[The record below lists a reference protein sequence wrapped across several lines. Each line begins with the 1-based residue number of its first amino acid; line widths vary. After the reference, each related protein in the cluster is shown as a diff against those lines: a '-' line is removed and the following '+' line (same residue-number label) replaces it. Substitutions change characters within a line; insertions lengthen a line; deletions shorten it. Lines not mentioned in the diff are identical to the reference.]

1 MLRISRHALLILL
14 LGILLLPQLA
24 AAAPQAA
31 PANPS
36 TSGNDTMLVRL
47 KNGLTVYIIRDSRFP
62 LVCTRLFVGTG
73 SANETAEQA
82 GISHVLEHMVFK
94 GTEKRPKGQ
103 VARDVE
109 SLGGYLNAATSFDK
123 TWFITDMPAKH
134 WKTGMDVVKDM
145 AFHPSLDPAE
155 LEAEKDVIV
164 SELRGGDDTPTRR
177 LFEDLQVAGLAH
189 TVYGRPIIGF
199 EKTIRAVT
207 ADDLRAYIRTW
218 YQPQNMM
225 LLVAGDIDPKAVLAH
240 AEELF
245 GDLKN
250 DTILPE
256 PAPVQLEGAAG
267 GPRVEVTYGP
277 WNKVYLGIALP
288 APALGDQR
296 SIDLDVLAYA
306 LGGDGTSQFYRKYRY
321 EKQLVDSISVG
332 NMSLNRAGLFYMVAQ
347 LDADKVEPFW
357 QEFTRDLAAL
367 DAGKITP
374 DVIERARFN
383 YEDGMD
389 RASETLDGLT
399 SWKATV
405 QFELGGPQGE
415 ANVRHALAAVDSA
428 RLRQAQDLWLRPDQV
443 RVRVLAPEKAKLPD
457 LDAILQH
464 NWPAPAVER
473 QKAAAAAEKV
483 GKREIV
489 DLGQG
494 RTVILQ
500 PDRTIPYVSLEILR
514 PGGNALLKPADQGL
528 AQLTAATLTDGCGTR
543 DLDAMERFVAERA
556 ASLSASAG
564 VQSFTVSLTG
574 PARFNADYFALLG
587 DLLHK
592 PTFAE
597 KDVRRQADTLK
608 AALVRRQD
616 NPMSFMG
623 SKINGFLFPG
633 GQPYGFDGL
642 GTAENQDRFGP
653 GDVQAFWKQQNAQP
667 WILSVAGDFDR
678 EKVLAF
684 ARSLPVPTAPAVDVP
699 QPTWGADKRLPLS
712 LPGRQQAHLLL
723 AFHAVPLD
731 HPDAPAL
738 MLLESVLSGQSG
750 LLFNKLRDEQG
761 LGYTVTA
768 FYRSLPEAGFMAFY
782 IGTTPRNLDVARQ
795 GFSGIIKDIK
805 TDLLPAE
812 LLAKGLNRMEGS
824 YYRGRQSL
832 GARADEAAS
841 ERLLGQPQDFQKR
854 LLEKAAKVTP
864 EQLREVA
871 RKYLL
876 VDKMYE
882 VTLLP

>member
-14 LGILLLPQLA
+14 LGILLVPQLA

-164 SELRGGDDTPTRR
+164 SELKGGDDTPTRR

-750 LLFNKLRDEQG
+750 LLFNKMRDEQG

>member
-14 LGILLLPQLA
+14 LGILLVPQLA

-164 SELRGGDDTPTRR
+164 SELKGGDDTPTRR

-457 LDAILQH
+457 LDAILQR

-699 QPTWGADKRLPLS
+699 QPTWCADKRLPLS

>member
-155 LEAEKDVIV
+155 LEAEKNVIV
-164 SELRGGDDTPTRR
+164 SELKGGDDTPTRR

-556 ASLSASAG
+556 ASLSASAD

-768 FYRSLPEAGFMAFY
+768 FYRSLTEAGFMAFY

-876 VDKMYE
+876 VDKVYE

>member
-123 TWFITDMPAKH
+123 TWYITDMPAKH

-164 SELRGGDDTPTRR
+164 SELKGGDDTPTRR

-267 GPRVEVTYGP
+267 GPRVEVTRGP

-357 QEFTRDLAAL
+357 QEFTRDLATL

-457 LDAILQH
+457 LDAILQR

>member
-164 SELRGGDDTPTRR
+164 SELKGGDDTPTRR

-277 WNKVYLGIALP
+277 WNKAYLGIALP

>member
-14 LGILLLPQLA
+14 LGILLVPQLA

-164 SELRGGDDTPTRR
+164 SELKGGDDTPTRR

-383 YEDGMD
+383 YEGGMD

>member
-24 AAAPQAA
+24 AAASQAA

-123 TWFITDMPAKH
+123 TWYITDMPAKH

-164 SELRGGDDTPTRR
+164 SELKGGDDTPTRR

-207 ADDLRAYIRTW
+207 VDDLRAYIRTW

-267 GPRVEVTYGP
+267 GPRVEVTRGP

-443 RVRVLAPEKAKLPD
+443 RVRVLAPEKAQLPD
-457 LDAILQH
+457 LDAILQR

-473 QKAAAAAEKV
+473 QKASAVGEKV

-699 QPTWGADKRLPLS
+699 QPTWGTDKRLPLS

-805 TDLLPAE
+805 TDLLPAD

-876 VDKMYE
+876 VDNMYE

>member
-47 KNGLTVYIIRDSRFP
+47 KNGLTVHIIRDSRFP

-155 LEAEKDVIV
+155 LEAEKNVIV
-164 SELRGGDDTPTRR
+164 SELKGGDDTPTRR

-405 QFELGGPQGE
+405 QFELGGPRGE

-574 PARFNADYFALLG
+574 PTRFNADYFALLG

-642 GTAENQDRFGP
+642 GTTENQDRFGP

>member
-14 LGILLLPQLA
+14 LGILLVPQLA

-36 TSGNDTMLVRL
+36 TSGNATMLVRL

-155 LEAEKDVIV
+155 LEAEKNVIV
-164 SELRGGDDTPTRR
+164 SELKGGDDTPTRR

-405 QFELGGPQGE
+405 QFELGGPRGE

-457 LDAILQH
+457 LDAILQR

-841 ERLLGQPQDFQKR
+841 ERLLDQPQDFQKR

>member
-31 PANPS
+31 SANPS

-164 SELRGGDDTPTRR
+164 SELKGGDDTPTRR

>member
-164 SELRGGDDTPTRR
+164 SELKGGDDTPTRR

-684 ARSLPVPTAPAVDVP
+684 ARSLPMPTAPAVDVP

>member
-47 KNGLTVYIIRDSRFP
+47 KNGLTVHIIRDSRFP

-123 TWFITDMPAKH
+123 TWYITDMPAKH

-155 LEAEKDVIV
+155 LEAEKNVIV
-164 SELRGGDDTPTRR
+164 SELKGGDDTPTRR

-405 QFELGGPQGE
+405 QFELGGPRGE

>member
-47 KNGLTVYIIRDSRFP
+47 KNGLTVHIIRDSRFP

-155 LEAEKDVIV
+155 LEAEKNVIV
-164 SELRGGDDTPTRR
+164 SELKGGDDTPTRR

-277 WNKVYLGIALP
+277 WNKVYLGIVLP

>member
-14 LGILLLPQLA
+14 LGILLVPQLA

-103 VARDVE
+103 VPRDVE

-164 SELRGGDDTPTRR
+164 SELKGGDDTPTRR

-189 TVYGRPIIGF
+189 TVYGRPIIGC

-357 QEFTRDLAAL
+357 QEFTRDLASL

-483 GKREIV
+483 DKREIV

>member
-14 LGILLLPQLA
+14 LGILLVPQLA

-103 VARDVE
+103 VPRDVE

-164 SELRGGDDTPTRR
+164 SELKGGDDTPPRR

-357 QEFTRDLAAL
+357 QEFTRDLASL

-483 GKREIV
+483 DKREIV

>member
-123 TWFITDMPAKH
+123 TWYITDMPAKH

-164 SELRGGDDTPTRR
+164 SELKGGDDTPTRR

-207 ADDLRAYIRTW
+207 VDDLRAYIRTW

-267 GPRVEVTYGP
+267 GPRVEVTRGP

-428 RLRQAQDLWLRPDQV
+428 RLHQAQDLWLRPDQV
-443 RVRVLAPEKAKLPD
+443 RVRVLAPEKAQLPD

-473 QKAAAAAEKV
+473 QKASAVAEKV

-653 GDVQAFWKQQNAQP
+653 GDVQSFWKQQNAQP

-699 QPTWGADKRLPLS
+699 QPTWGTDKRLPLS

-805 TDLLPAE
+805 TDLLPAD

-876 VDKMYE
+876 VDNMYE

>member
-14 LGILLLPQLA
+14 LGILLVPQLA

-103 VARDVE
+103 VPRDVE

-164 SELRGGDDTPTRR
+164 SELKGGDDTPTRR

-357 QEFTRDLAAL
+357 QEFTRDLASL

-483 GKREIV
+483 DKREIV

-684 ARSLPVPTAPAVDVP
+684 ACSLPVPTAPAVDVP

>member
-164 SELRGGDDTPTRR
+164 SELKGGDDTPTRR

-457 LDAILQH
+457 LDAILQR

>member
-14 LGILLLPQLA
+14 LGILLVPQLA

-103 VARDVE
+103 VPRDVE

-164 SELRGGDDTPTRR
+164 SELKGGDDTPTRR

-457 LDAILQH
+457 LDAILQR

-699 QPTWGADKRLPLS
+699 QPTWGVDKRLPLS

>member
-164 SELRGGDDTPTRR
+164 SELKGGDDTPTRR

-597 KDVRRQADTLK
+597 KDVRRQSDTLK

>member
-123 TWFITDMPAKH
+123 TWYITDMPAKH

-164 SELRGGDDTPTRR
+164 SELKGGDDTPTRR

-207 ADDLRAYIRTW
+207 VDDLRAYIRTW

-267 GPRVEVTYGP
+267 GPRVEVTRGP

-443 RVRVLAPEKAKLPD
+443 RVRVLAPEKAQLPD

-473 QKAAAAAEKV
+473 QKASAVAEKV

-805 TDLLPAE
+805 TDLLPAD

-876 VDKMYE
+876 VDNMYE

>member
-164 SELRGGDDTPTRR
+164 SELKGGDDTPTRR

-277 WNKVYLGIALP
+277 WSKVYLGIALP

>member
-24 AAAPQAA
+24 VAAPQAA

-103 VARDVE
+103 VPRDVE

-164 SELRGGDDTPTRR
+164 SELKGGDDTPTRR

-357 QEFTRDLAAL
+357 QEFTRDLASL

-483 GKREIV
+483 DKREIV

>member
-1 MLRISRHALLILL
+1 MLRISRHALFILL
-14 LGILLLPQLA
+14 LGVLLLPQLA
-24 AAAPQAA
+24 AAAPQDV
-31 PANPS
+31 PAKPS
-36 TSGNDTMLVRL
+36 TPGNDTMLVRL

-62 LVCTRLFVGTG
+62 LVCTRLYVGTG

-103 VARDVE
+103 VAQDVE

-123 TWFITDMPAKH
+123 TWYITDMPAKH

-155 LEAEKDVIV
+155 LEAEKDVII
-164 SELRGGDDTPTRR
+164 SELKGGDDTPTRR

-250 DTILPE
+250 DAALPE

-332 NMSLNRAGLFYMVAQ
+332 NMSLDRAGLFYMVAQ

-367 DAGKITP
+367 DAGKIAP

-389 RASETLDGLT
+389 RAGETLDGLT

-428 RLRQAQDLWLRPDQV
+428 RLRQAQDLWLRPDRV
-443 RVRVLAPEKAKLPD
+443 RVRVLAPEKAQLPD
-457 LDAILQH
+457 LDAILQR
-464 NWPAPAVER
+464 NWPAPAAER
-473 QKAAAAAEKV
+473 QKAAAAEEKA

-623 SKINGFLFPG
+623 SKVNGFLFPG

-653 GDVQAFWKQQNAQP
+653 KDVQAFWKQQNAQP

-699 QPTWGADKRLPLS
+699 QPAWGADKRLPLS

-841 ERLLGQPQDFQKR
+841 ERLLGQPQDFQKH

-876 VDKMYE
+876 VDNMYE

>member
-164 SELRGGDDTPTRR
+164 SELKGGDDTPTRR

-399 SWKATV
+399 SRKATV

-608 AALVRRQD
+608 AALVRRPD

-642 GTAENQDRFGP
+642 GTTENQDRFGP

>member
-123 TWFITDMPAKH
+123 TWYITDMPAKH

-164 SELRGGDDTPTRR
+164 SELKGGDDTPTRR

-207 ADDLRAYIRTW
+207 VDDLRAYIRTW

-256 PAPVQLEGAAG
+256 PAPVQLEGAAD
-267 GPRVEVTYGP
+267 GPRVEVTRGP

-443 RVRVLAPEKAKLPD
+443 RVRVLAPEKAQLPD

-473 QKAAAAAEKV
+473 KKASAVAEKV

-653 GDVQAFWKQQNAQP
+653 GDVQSFWKQQNAQP

-699 QPTWGADKRLPLS
+699 QPTWGTDKRLPLS

-805 TDLLPAE
+805 TDLLPAD

-876 VDKMYE
+876 VDNMYE

>member
-47 KNGLTVYIIRDSRFP
+47 KNGLTVHIIRDSRFP

-164 SELRGGDDTPTRR
+164 SELKGGDDTPTRR

-277 WNKVYLGIALP
+277 WNKVYLGIVLP

-405 QFELGGPQGE
+405 QFELGGPRGE

>member
-36 TSGNDTMLVRL
+36 TSGNDTMLVHL
-47 KNGLTVYIIRDSRFP
+47 KNGLTVHIIRDSRFP

-155 LEAEKDVIV
+155 LEAEKNVIV
-164 SELRGGDDTPTRR
+164 SELKGGDDTPTRR

-399 SWKATV
+399 SRKATV

-642 GTAENQDRFGP
+642 GTTENQDRFGP

>member
-47 KNGLTVYIIRDSRFP
+47 KNGLTVHIIRDSRFP

-155 LEAEKDVIV
+155 LEAEKNVIV
-164 SELRGGDDTPTRR
+164 SELKGGDDTPTRR

-256 PAPVQLEGAAG
+256 PAPVQLEGTAG

-405 QFELGGPQGE
+405 QFELGGPRGE

>member
-47 KNGLTVYIIRDSRFP
+47 KNGLTVHIIRDSRFP

-155 LEAEKDVIV
+155 LEAEKNVIV
-164 SELRGGDDTPTRR
+164 SELKGGDDTPTRR

-399 SWKATV
+399 SRKATV

-457 LDAILQH
+457 LDAILQR

-642 GTAENQDRFGP
+642 GTTENQDRFGP

>member
-123 TWFITDMPAKH
+123 TWYITDMPAKH

-164 SELRGGDDTPTRR
+164 SELKGGDDTPTRR

-207 ADDLRAYIRTW
+207 VDDLRAYIRTW

-267 GPRVEVTYGP
+267 GPRVEVTRGP

-473 QKAAAAAEKV
+473 QKASAVAEKV

-653 GDVQAFWKQQNAQP
+653 GDVQSFWKQQNAQP

-699 QPTWGADKRLPLS
+699 QPTWGTDKRLPLS

-805 TDLLPAE
+805 TDLLPAD

>member
-164 SELRGGDDTPTRR
+164 SELKGGDDTPTRR

-267 GPRVEVTYGP
+267 GPRVEVTRGP

-443 RVRVLAPEKAKLPD
+443 RVRVLAPEKAQLPD

-473 QKAAAAAEKV
+473 QKASAVAEKV

-653 GDVQAFWKQQNAQP
+653 GDVQSFWKQQNAQP

-699 QPTWGADKRLPLS
+699 QPTWGTDKRLPLS

-805 TDLLPAE
+805 TDLLPAD

-876 VDKMYE
+876 VDNMYE

>member
-62 LVCTRLFVGTG
+62 LVCTRLYVGTG

-123 TWFITDMPAKH
+123 TWYITDMPAKH

-164 SELRGGDDTPTRR
+164 SELKGGDDTPTRR

-250 DTILPE
+250 DAILPE
-256 PAPVQLEGAAG
+256 PAPVRLEGAAG
-267 GPRVEVTYGP
+267 GPRVEVTRGP

-443 RVRVLAPEKAKLPD
+443 RVRVLAPEKAQLPD
-457 LDAILQH
+457 LDAILQR
-464 NWPAPAVER
+464 NWPAPAAER

-653 GDVQAFWKQQNAQP
+653 VDVQAFWKQQNAQP

-684 ARSLPVPTAPAVDVP
+684 ARSLPVPTASAVDVP
-699 QPTWGADKRLPLS
+699 QPSWGADKRLPLS

-768 FYRSLPEAGFMAFY
+768 FYRSLPKAGFMAFY

-805 TDLLPAE
+805 TDLLPAD

-876 VDKMYE
+876 VDNMYE

>member
-164 SELRGGDDTPTRR
+164 SELKGGDDTPTRR

-207 ADDLRAYIRTW
+207 VDDLRAYIHTW

-256 PAPVQLEGAAG
+256 SAPVQLEGAAG

>member
-155 LEAEKDVIV
+155 LEAEKNVIV
-164 SELRGGDDTPTRR
+164 SELKGGDDTPTRR

-457 LDAILQH
+457 LDAILQR

>member
-62 LVCTRLFVGTG
+62 LVCTRLYVGTG

-123 TWFITDMPAKH
+123 TWYITDMPAKH

-164 SELRGGDDTPTRR
+164 SELKGGDDTPTRR

-250 DTILPE
+250 DVILPE
-256 PAPVQLEGAAG
+256 PAPVRLEGAAG
-267 GPRVEVTYGP
+267 GPRVEVTRGP

-443 RVRVLAPEKAKLPD
+443 RVRVLAPEKAQLPD
-457 LDAILQH
+457 LDAILQR
-464 NWPAPAVER
+464 NWPAPAAER
-473 QKAAAAAEKV
+473 QKAAAVAEKV

-653 GDVQAFWKQQNAQP
+653 KDVQTFWKQQNAQP

-684 ARSLPVPTAPAVDVP
+684 ARSLPVPTASAVDVP
-699 QPTWGADKRLPLS
+699 QPSWGADKRLPLS

-768 FYRSLPEAGFMAFY
+768 FYRSLPKAGFMAFY

-805 TDLLPAE
+805 TDLLPAD

-876 VDKMYE
+876 VDNMYE

>member
-164 SELRGGDDTPTRR
+164 SELKGGDDTPTRR

-768 FYRSLPEAGFMAFY
+768 FYLSLPEAGFMAFY

-832 GARADEAAS
+832 GAGKGRQGDAGAAA
-841 ERLLGQPQDFQKR
+841 RGRPQVLAGGQD
-854 LLEKAAKVTP
+854 V
-864 EQLREVA
+864 
-871 RKYLL
+871 
-876 VDKMYE
+876 
-882 VTLLP
+882 